1 MLEVNKEEFMK
12 NTYVVSDIHG
22 RGDLLKEMVD
32 ECMDLKEDRLIL
44 LGDYID
50 GDEDS
55 NSYQTLCYIYVFQ
68 KNILIMSLF

>member
-1 MLEVNKEEFMK
+1 MLEVNKEELMK

-22 RGDLLKEMVD
+22 RGNLLKEMVD

-50 GDEDS
+50 EMKI
-55 NSYQTLCYIYVFQ
+55 LILIKHFVIFMIFQ
-68 KNILIMSLF
+68 KNILSMSLF